1 MSFAIAAAVA
11 LFVGP
16 LGFLLSA
23 LLVIVLILVVGR
35 LLFGLAWNLLV
46 IGAVVVAA
54 IWLLGATSS
63 GPPGLA

>member
-1 MSFAIAAAVA
+1 MSVGIAAAVA

-16 LGFLLSA
+16 LGFLVGT
-23 LLVIVLILVVGR
+23 LLVIALILVVGR

-46 IGAVVVAA
+46 VGAVVVAA
-54 IWLLGATSS
+54 IWLLGTIGS

>member
-1 MSFAIAAAVA
+1 MSVAIATAVA

-23 LLVIVLILVVGR
+23 LLVIALILVVGR

-54 IWLLGATSS
+54 IWLLGVTSS